1 MVCFMSELKTSKHT
15 QTFQI
20 QIEKILGMFLETV
33 T

>member
-1 MVCFMSELKTSKHT
+1 MACFMSELKTSKHT